1 MNAQGIKMIYYK
13 INIKLK
19 EQYYENNNNRLER
32 FDGFAWNQERRE
44 PEYFINEFS
53 YFNKKSEF
61 ISEAYL
67 TNINSSKDI
76 L

>member
-13 INIKLK
+13 INIELK

-32 FDGFAWNQERRE
+32 FDGCAWDQERQE

-53 YFNKKSEF
+53 YFNKSEF

-67 TNINSSKDI
+67 TNINSNKDI
-76 L
+76 I